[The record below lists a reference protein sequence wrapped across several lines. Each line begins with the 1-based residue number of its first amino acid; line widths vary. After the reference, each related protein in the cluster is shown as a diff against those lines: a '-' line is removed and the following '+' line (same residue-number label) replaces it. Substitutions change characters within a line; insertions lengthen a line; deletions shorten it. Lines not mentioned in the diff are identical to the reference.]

1 MHVYAIY
8 KHGFLV
14 IYRTFS
20 EINEPE
26 ELEQKC
32 LELCE
37 CLAEDL
43 TERNLKVHVKIS
55 PIICD
60 RILENLPSI
69 HIN

>member
-1 MHVYAIY
+1 MCSVCVF
-8 KHGFLV
+8 KLSVHGFLL

-43 TERNLKVHVKIS
+43 AKRNLKVYEPKG
-55 PIICD
+55 IC
-60 RILENLPSI
+60 
-69 HIN
+69 